1 MTFGMCF
8 QNLFSRLTVTK
19 GQSLINITTSWIMD
33 VLLRSFFHERQ
44 KSMNESKDLRM
55 DQVKY
60 VEESLRDICDNLSYR
75 KIISILVEKPLK
87 ICYIKTWTQP
97 TFIYSRSRIE
107 TVEQCLKYVQS
118 YICKFYFDKTK
129 LFDRCLPTTKNTYV
143 PG

>member
-1 MTFGMCF
+1 MWKRAFKK
-8 QNLFSRLTVTK
+8 LYLAH
-19 GQSLINITTSWIMD
+19 SWIICPKLILALAWLMHSCTLQQMCSQP
-33 VLLRSFFHERQ
+33 VPKLSIF
-44 KSMNESKDLRM
+44 
-55 DQVKY
+55 
-60 VEESLRDICDNLSYR
+60 DICDNLSYR

-87 ICYIKTWTQP
+87 ISYIKTWTQP